1 MRNSGGS
8 VEEKNIQTVFT
19 VFTTSIFVN
28 QSTVRE
34 QKISIRII
42 IFLIKSVIDNDHC
55 DMMDQTNLNK
65 YIVNTTVRVSPPDIS
80 SLEIAGSVKNVP

>member
-1 MRNSGGS
+1 MLKRKIFKLFLRFLQLQSS
-8 VEEKNIQTVFT
+8 STSPQTG
-19 VFTTSIFVN
+19 N
-28 QSTVRE
+28 K
-34 QKISIRII
+34 KISIRII

-55 DMMDQTNLNK
+55 DMMVQTNLNK